1 MLFWIL
7 EKIEQH
13 KKDTKAL
20 KEEVLAPLKELEEAV
35 EKIKTRIAAL
45 TKKIYKDLKEMRERQ
60 KLKVEAQCKKLEG
73 DIQVKIEERNELFM
87 KYTALEDG
95 HLADIA
101 EGVVTEAT
109 HLPPV
114 DQPFSESNYSYTP
127 EGVPPQ
133 PEPEPQQ

>member
-1 MLFWIL
+1 M
-7 EKIEQH
+7 
-13 KKDTKAL
+13 
-20 KEEVLAPLKELEEAV
+20 LAPLKELEEAV
-35 EKIKTRIAAL
+35 KKIKKDIAAL
-45 TKKIYKDLKEMRERQ
+45 TEKIYKDLKEMRERQ

-73 DIQVKIEERNELFM
+73 DIQVKIDERNELFM
-87 KYTALEDG
+87 KYMALEDG

-101 EGVVTEAT
+101 EGIVTEAK